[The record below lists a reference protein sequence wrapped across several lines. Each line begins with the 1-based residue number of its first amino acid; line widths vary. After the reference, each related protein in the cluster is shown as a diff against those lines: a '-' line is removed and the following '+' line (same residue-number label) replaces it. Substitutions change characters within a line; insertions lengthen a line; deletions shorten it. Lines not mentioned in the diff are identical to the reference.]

1 MSAAPAVS
9 ATPPPPAAAHLAVA
23 AVLCC
28 TITLCA
34 VLWPHWTGNPDL
46 SHGMAAPFVFIYLI
60 HEARTRGTRRH
71 PRPGPWLTV
80 SAAALGLGALVFGV
94 TGGLYAAG
102 MGWGHPLA
110 AGLCGAALAALIAS
124 VTLNLSHPSVRLI
137 PLNWQSVCA
146 ALVWLPCLP
155 MPPGAYS
162 RLSGALQ
169 LIISKGVMLMLNIL
183 GVPATRHGNI
193 IELAHCNV
201 GVEEACSGVRSLVAC
216 MFAALL
222 ISALLLRSP
231 VRRVVI
237 LLAAA
242 PLAIAMNF
250 VRSLGLT
257 LAADS
262 GMDISGAVHD
272 ITGYAILIATTL
284 LLFGFAVLLERG
296 DGTVEKSA
304 PKPAAPCTRSEAAP
318 KALVLTAVPITAL
331 LLVVGLT
338 VLTLYP
344 RKAIND
350 RQADPEDV
358 LARQLPGWTQRTST
372 GLEQFAGTLGT
383 DKLVERTYASASQ
396 RTMVS
401 LYVASWPAGGSTP
414 AQVALH
420 TPEVCWPSSGWR
432 LLPESLPGPVPP
444 GAQARAFQ
452 SPSGEKQYV
461 FYWHLYDGLP
471 VANFNP
477 RAPFEMMTLA
487 LRYGFRAPAPQAF
500 LRISSDR
507 PWSEIRHDAPVL
519 HALDKLGISGLS
531 AEAQ

>member
-1 MSAAPAVS
+1 MS
-9 ATPPPPAAAHLAVA
+9 ATPVASAPRSAPAAALLAAA

-28 TITLCA
+28 AATLCA

-46 SHGMAAPFVFIYLI
+46 SHGMVAPIVFIYLI
-60 HEARTRGTRRH
+60 HEARSRGISRH
-71 PRPGPWLTV
+71 PRPGPWLAV
-80 SAAALGLGALVFGV
+80 SAAVLGLGALVFGAL
-94 TGGLYAAG
+94 GGLYAAG

-110 AGLCGAALAALIAS
+110 AGLCGMALAALIAS
-124 VTLNLSHPSVRLI
+124 VTLRLSHPSLRLI
-137 PLNWQSVCA
+137 PLNWQAACA

-162 RLSGALQ
+162 RLTGALQ
-169 LIISKGVMLMLNIL
+169 LVISKGVMLVLNVL

-216 MFAALL
+216 LFAALL

-250 VRSLGLT
+250 LRSLGLT

-262 GMDISGAVHD
+262 GTDISGAVHD
-272 ITGYAILIATTL
+272 ITGYGILIVTTL
-284 LLFGFAVLLERG
+284 MLFGLALLLERG
-296 DGTVEKSA
+296 DGKTDKSETKPSA
-304 PKPAAPCTRSEAAP
+304 PCANTGSAPR
-318 KALVLTAVPITAL
+318 ALGLMAVPMAAL
-331 LLVVGLT
+331 LLVAGLS

-344 RKAIND
+344 RRAIND
-350 RQADPEDV
+350 RQANPDEV
-358 LARQLPGWTQRTST
+358 LAKQLTGWTQRTST

-383 DKLVERTYASASQ
+383 DQLVERTYACASQ
-396 RTMVS
+396 RTTVS
-401 LYVASWPAGGSTP
+401 IYVATWPAGGSTP

-420 TPEVCWPSSGWR
+420 TPEVCWPSSGWK
-432 LLPESLPGPVPP
+432 LLPETMPGPLPA
-444 GAQARAFQ
+444 GAQTRAFEA
-452 SPSGEKQYV
+452 PNGEKQYV

-477 RAPFEMMTLA
+477 RAPFEMMALA

-507 PWSEIRHDAPVL
+507 TWSEIRHDAPVL

-531 AEAQ
+531 QQPQ